1 MDVLGGTDT
10 CRIVFILAFMIPESP
25 RWLAAN
31 KRMVQAQTILSRIG
45 GNHYAMQTLSEM
57 SQLGVEQKEKS
68 SWKQLFIL
76 QSGKS

>member
-1 MDVLGGTDT
+1 
-10 CRIVFILAFMIPESP
+10 MIPESP

-57 SQLGVEQKEKS
+57 SQLGVEQKERKKVAGS
-68 SWKQLFIL
+68 SFFIL